1 MSVEQVCSRTEDE
14 IALSK
19 GDDGVVEEE
28 VGGDDALLH
37 TEDKDD
43 EVGDGGDNASSNK
56 VFEVMGL
63 AAAASDSS
71 RRAMRQGFCIRG
83 TADCGRSWGSRG
95 LRTNIGRAS
104 WLITGD

>member
-19 GDDGVVEEE
+19 GVDGVVEEE

-63 AAAASDSS
+63 AAAASGSFSS
-71 RRAMRQGFCIRG
+71 GHAPGILY
-83 TADCGRSWGSRG
+83 SWYSG
-95 LRTNIGRAS
+95 LRPELG
-104 WLITGD
+104 